1 MMIHRAISKTSGHN
15 MSSFYHSLSLVEL
28 IKRIV
33 EAGDRQALEEFHN
46 NRTVFCFKYGR
57 PLRFIEYLNRLRESA
72 IRMRWQSCSSFEIAD
87 KAFDMTLDKFN
98 NLPNETKSYASE
110 GKKISNIVKQKGS
123 NCRLYFKAFLDR
135 ANKSFSTKLPTGEL
149 EKETRASTIIQ
160 GFVRRHF
167 ELSLLEAERN
177 SNPFWS
183 RYYWNIKNCN
193 ICVRLP
199 VSLKGRKRREWL
211 EQNIE
216 NVDLR
221 RPQERQRIQ
230 AIINRK
236 LVRERFVPYNEAIEI
251 GHDEIFLIQ
260 IDWKKTSGM
269 SLAQIV
275 AEEKVLNIQQQRPSI
290 RALGET
296 QLRKMILQIFEDIS
310 YDDYKDSKIA
320 KDFGLTKATYSRFAG
335 SRWQQSESDVPDLWR
350 NTAQVLKDHSIFRQ
364 VAQEMGLWDQVV
376 TTVKKSTFLKG
387 KPKTNE

>member
-1 MMIHRAISKTSGHN
+1 MLLNEPMYKDSNHITKSWYRN
-15 MSSFYHSLSLVEL
+15 LSLIEL
-28 IKRIV
+28 IERIV
-33 EAGDRQALEEFHN
+33 KAGDLQALEEFHN
-46 NRTVFCFKYGR
+46 NRKVFCFKNGQ
-57 PLRFIEYLNRLRESA
+57 PLRFIEYLDRLREST
-72 IRMRWQSCSSFEIAD
+72 IKMRWQSRSSFEIAD

-98 NLPNETKSYASE
+98 NLPSKTKSNESE
-110 GKKISNIVKQKGS
+110 EEKISHTVKQEGS

-135 ANKSFSTKLPTGEL
+135 ADNSFRIKPPIGAL
-149 EKETRASTIIQ
+149 EQEARASKIIQ
-160 GFVRRHF
+160 GFVSHHF
-167 ELSLLEAERN
+167 HLSWREAERK

-183 RYYWNIKNCN
+183 RYYWNVKNQK

-211 EQNIE
+211 EQNIK
-216 NVDLR
+216 NIDLN

-236 LVRERFVPYNEAIEI
+236 LVRERFVPFNEVMEI
-251 GHDEIFLIQ
+251 GHDEISLIQ
-260 IDWKKTSGM
+260 VDWEKTSGM
-269 SLAQIV
+269 SLGQIV
-275 AEEKVLNIQQQRPSI
+275 AEEKALNIQQQRPSI

-310 YDDYKDSKIA
+310 YDDYKDSEIA

-350 NTAQVLKDHSIFRQ
+350 NTAQVLKDHPIFRQ

-376 TTVKKSTFLKG
+376 TTVKKSTFHKG